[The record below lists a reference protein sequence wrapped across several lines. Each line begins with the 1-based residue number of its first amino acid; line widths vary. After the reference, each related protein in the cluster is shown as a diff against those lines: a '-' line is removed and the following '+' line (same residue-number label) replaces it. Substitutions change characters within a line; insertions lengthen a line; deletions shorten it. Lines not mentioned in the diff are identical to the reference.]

1 MVRNADGGMW
11 SYTLWRTGYSRWQN
25 NIESVAD
32 LKAVIRAA
40 DRAYGSARLVLWMDD
55 GECLCH
61 ECARSEFRSIA
72 SAIANKTDNGWRATD
87 AEMDTEIDTYL
98 CCAHCNKPIGYDEWQ
113 E

>member
-1 MVRNADGGMW
+1 MW

-40 DRAYGSARLVLWMDD
+40 DRAYGAARLVLWMDD

-61 ECARSEFRSIA
+61 ECARTEFRSIA
-72 SAIANKTDNGWRATD
+72 SAVANKTDNGWRATD

-98 CCAHCNKPIGYDEWQ
+98 CCAHCNKQIGYEWQ